1 VKSGLGGRRWY
12 AGIVRVFVINPG
24 STSTKLALAVIDEGA
39 KEPEIR
45 ERIELPAG
53 IGASPKSDLESRLPA
68 VLAQAKAW
76 APFDAVA
83 ARGGIFGPLE
93 AGVYKVDERLA
104 ELALKAPFGY
114 HPANLGAPLALEVAR
129 QYGVPAFIVDPPT
142 INELLP
148 EAKIS
153 GVPGIERQSR
163 VHALNL
169 RYVAR
174 RVAAGLGKKL
184 AETTLVGA
192 HLGGG
197 SSVVLFRKGRM
208 ADTTDALLG
217 EGPFSANRAGT
228 TPIHGVLKLVRERG
242 LDATRHL
249 LGRRSGFL
257 GLLGTDD
264 LKEIEKRLDEPEVR
278 TVVEAYALQV
288 AKNMAA
294 LGAHERPEAFFLTGG
309 AARFG
314 YAVRRIQERLGWM
327 APVVVVPGEFE
338 AEALAEGVYRV
349 LSGIEEAKTYAARIS

>member
-1 VKSGLGGRRWY
+1 MY
-12 AGIVRVFVINPG
+12 AGCVRVFVVNPG
-24 STSTKLALAVIDEGA
+24 STSTKLALVEVEEGSPRVRARREEPADLA
-39 KEPEIR
+39 KEP
-45 ERIELPAG
+45 A
-53 IGASPKSDLESRLPA
+53 ADLRARLPA
-68 VLAQAKAW
+68 VLKAARAF

-83 ARGGIFGPLE
+83 ARGGLLGPLS
-93 AGVYKVDERLA
+93 AGVYRVDEGMADTLLR
-104 ELALKAPFGY
+104 APFGY

-129 QYGVPAFIVDPPT
+129 QFGLEAYVVDPPT

-148 EAKIS
+148 EARIS

-174 RVAAGLGKKL
+174 RVAGKLGKKL
-184 AETTLVGA
+184 GDAVLIGA
-192 HLGGG
+192 HMGGG
-197 SSVVLFRKGRM
+197 TSLALFLRGRM

-242 LDATRHL
+242 LDAARHL
-249 LGRRSGFL
+249 LARRSGFL
-257 GLLGTDD
+257 GLLGTDN
-264 LKEIEKRLDEPEVR
+264 LKAVEDRLADPEVR
-278 TVVEAYALQV
+278 LVVEAYALQI

-294 LGAHERPEAFFLTGG
+294 MAAHARPDAFFLTGG

-314 YAVRRIQERLGWM
+314 YPVRRIEERLSWI
-327 APVVVVPGEFE
+327 APVYHLPGEFE

-349 LSGIEEAKTYAARIS
+349 RAGLEEAKRYAA

>member
-1 VKSGLGGRRWY
+1 
-12 AGIVRVFVINPG
+12 VRVFVINPG
-24 STSTKLALAVIDEGA
+24 STSTKLALAELTGG
-39 KEPEIR
+39 EPAIR

-53 IGASPKSDLESRLPA
+53 IGASPKSDLEARLPA
-68 VLAQAKAW
+68 VLAQAKVW

-83 ARGGIFGPLE
+83 ARGGIFGPME
-93 AGVYKVDERLA
+93 AGVYRVDEPLV

-114 HPANLGAPLALEVAR
+114 HPANLGAPLAFEVAR
-129 QYGVPAFIVDPPT
+129 LYRVPAFVVDPPT

-148 EAKIS
+148 EARVS
-153 GVPGIERQSR
+153 GVPGVERQSR

-174 RVAAGLGKKL
+174 RVARGLGRELKD
-184 AETTLVGA
+184 AVLVGA

-197 SSVVLFRKGRM
+197 SSVVLFLKGRM

-242 LDATRHL
+242 LDAARHL
-249 LGRRSGFL
+249 LSRRSGFL

-264 LKEIEKRLDEPEVR
+264 LRAIEARLEEPEVR
-278 TVVEAYALQV
+278 VVVEAYALQV
-288 AKNMAA
+288 AKHMAA
-294 LGAHERPEAFFLTGG
+294 LAVHARPDAFFLTGG

-314 YAVRRIQERLGWM
+314 YVTKRIQERLSWM
-327 APVVVVPGEFE
+327 APVIVEPGEFE

-349 LSGIEEAKTYAARIS
+349 LSGIEEAKTYAARVS

>member
-1 VKSGLGGRRWY
+1 
-12 AGIVRVFVINPG
+12 VRVFIVNPG
-24 STSTKLALAVIDEGA
+24 STSTKLALAEAGPEGVEVLKRA
-39 KEPEIR
+39 EF
-45 ERIELPAG
+45 PAT
-53 IGASPKSDLESRLPA
+53 IGMSPKSDLEERLPL
-68 VLAQAKAW
+68 VLEQAEAW
-76 APFDAVA
+76 APFDAIA
-83 ARGGIFGPLE
+83 ARGGIFGPTQ
-93 AGVYKVDERLA
+93 AGVYRVDEALA
-104 ELALKAPFGY
+104 DLALKAPYGY
-114 HPANLGAPLALEVAR
+114 HPANLGAPIALELSR
-129 QYGVPAFIVDPPT
+129 RFGVPAFIVDPPT
-142 INELLP
+142 INELIP

-174 RVAAGLGKKL
+174 KVAQGLGKKL
-184 AETTLVGA
+184 DEAVLVGA

-197 SSVVLFRKGRM
+197 TSVVAFLKGRM

-249 LGRRSGFL
+249 LSRRSGFL
-257 GLLGTDD
+257 GLLGTDN
-264 LKEIEKRLDEPEVR
+264 LKEIEQRLDEPEVKV
-278 TVVEAYALQV
+278 VVEAYALQV

-294 LGAHERPEAFFLTGG
+294 LAAHARPDAFFLTGG

-314 YAVRRIQERLGWM
+314 YVTERVKERLGWM
-327 APVVVVPGEFE
+327 APVEVIPGEFE

-349 LSGIEEAKTYAARIS
+349 MAGLEEAKTYAT

>member
-1 VKSGLGGRRWY
+1 M
-12 AGIVRVFVINPG
+12 IDPG
-24 STSTKLALAVIDEGA
+24 SSTSTKLALAELAGG
-39 KEPEIR
+39 EPAIR

-53 IGASPKSDLESRLPA
+53 IGASPKSDLEARLPA

-83 ARGGIFGPLE
+83 ARGGIFGPME
-93 AGVYKVDERLA
+93 AGVYRVDGALV
-104 ELALKAPFGY
+104 ELALKAPYGY

-129 QYGVPAFIVDPPT
+129 LYRVPAFVVDPPT

-148 EAKIS
+148 EARVS
-153 GVPGIERQSR
+153 GVPGVERQSR

-174 RVAAGLGKKL
+174 RIAGRLGRELKDAVL
-184 AETTLVGA
+184 IGA

-197 SSVVLFRKGRM
+197 SSVVLFLKGRM

-242 LDATRHL
+242 LDAARHL
-249 LGRRSGFL
+249 LSRRSGFL

-264 LKEIEKRLDEPEVR
+264 LRAIEARLEAPEVR
-278 TVVEAYALQV
+278 VVVEAYALQV
-288 AKNMAA
+288 AKQMAA
-294 LGAHERPEAFFLTGG
+294 LAVHARPDAFFLTGG
-309 AARFG
+309 AARFT
-314 YAVRRIQERLGWM
+314 YVAKRIEERLSWM
-327 APVVVVPGEFE
+327 APVIVEAGEFE
-338 AEALAEGVYRV
+338 AEALAEGVYRA
-349 LSGIEEAKTYAARIS
+349 LSGFEEAKTYAAPVS